1 LFGQEGLLS
10 TTNLSLNGG
19 NEETKFFISGL
30 LKADEGIV
38 ERTGYDK
45 RAIRVNVDHDLSEAA
60 SVRVGANYI
69 NAETRRGLTGNDN
82 SGTTFGVALTATPNF
97 DEDDDGD
104 GTSNGVERLNLLG
117 VSARQFVENADYFR
131 LREVGLYY
139 SLPPSLIGN
148 LGFVRQIRI
157 GASANNL
164 FTITPYSSYDPEV
177 NNFGTQPLSTGV
189 EVTPFPSSR
198 TFMFHLNVGL

>member
-1 LFGQEGLLS
+1 
-10 TTNLSLNGG
+10 
-19 NEETKFFISGL
+19 
-30 LKADEGIV
+30 
-38 ERTGYDK
+38 
-45 RAIRVNVDHDLSEAA
+45 
-60 SVRVGANYI
+60 
-69 NAETRRGLTGNDN
+69 
-82 SGTTFGVALTATPNF
+82 
-97 DEDDDGD
+97 
-104 GTSNGVERLNLLG
+104 
-117 VSARQFVENADYFR
+117 VENADYFR

-177 NNFGTQPLSTGV
+177 NNFGTQPVSTGV